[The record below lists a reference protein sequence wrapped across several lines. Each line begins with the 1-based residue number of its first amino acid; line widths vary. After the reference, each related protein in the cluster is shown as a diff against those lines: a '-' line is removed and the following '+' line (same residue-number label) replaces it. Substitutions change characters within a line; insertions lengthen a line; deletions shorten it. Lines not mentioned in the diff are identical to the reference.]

1 MTTYTLEQTWP
12 TPTAQTSAG
21 AIAFWQAE
29 AVLNDQVRERR
40 SRQLVCVARDEQQ
53 RIVATSTAVRKFI
66 EQLGFP
72 CFVFRIY
79 VAKNHR
85 RSRLSLQLGDRAY
98 QILQKRF
105 DQGIDPD
112 VQGLYI
118 EIENEILAKTY
129 TEAVVKNPGGGQVVY
144 IGRTRDGLQKRIW
157 YFAGARAL
165 PPAQGFSSPSYSG

>member
-1 MTTYTLEQTWP
+1 MTNYTFEETWP
-12 TPTAQTSAG
+12 TPSPQTSAD

-29 AVLNDQVRERR
+29 AVLNDKVRELR
-40 SRQLVCVARDEQQ
+40 SRQLVCVARDTQQ
-53 RIVATSTAVRKFI
+53 RIVATSTAVRKLI

-79 VAKNHR
+79 VAKAHR
-85 RSRLSLQLGDRAY
+85 QGRLSLQLGDRAY

-105 DQGIDPD
+105 DQGIDAD

-129 TEAVVKNPGGGQVVY
+129 TEVVVKNPGGGQVVY
-144 IGRTRDGLQKRIW
+144 IGRTREGLQKRIW
-157 YFAGARAL
+157 YFNGARVL
-165 PPAQGFSSPSYSG
+165 PPQNQANPRY